1 VSSASF
7 IAELLLG
14 CERAFAELGADLS
27 SAGAPVGLLEEL
39 GWDVP
44 EGTDLTQV
52 RAKFAALS
60 SALVS
65 FGDAA
70 RTLAALPEE
79 TTLESYAPVVESVAT
94 AVANTVTA
102 VQALTQVQPGSLP
115 GPFANQALWTSL
127 AGDAV
132 DLLIIRYLDRNQRIV
147 SGVLR
152 TIGVIV
158 EEEQQAGSGRN
169 AYVRKT
175 MNWDALGQLFS
186 DPGNLMAEVYGWGGT
201 FKADLLL
208 RNLCALFSGFGLAPA
223 RLKPPTPL
231 VDLYYAPTHPARAQL
246 TQISLPLYWE
256 PLATDPGSEVLA
268 VDLQLGLLPIPPAG
282 NPAGAP
288 SGLLLFPSLES
299 AASVAFPVTE
309 STTLT
314 IAGALQAALVRLE
327 VYPDSANINVLPVAA
342 QFSGSVRLE
351 GEPETPWILL
361 GTKNSSRLE
370 MDGAHI
376 ELGLVGSGTDQEV
389 SIEAGLNG
397 ARVVIQLDESDGFLS
412 SVLGTEPQ
420 VIPFSLAA
428 MWSNKSGFRF
438 SGQVEL
444 QLTLPINLS
453 IAGICTINTL
463 HITLGASQTGA
474 ARVALA
480 VDTSLKLGPL
490 SATVERMGMALDV
503 VPKSAPQAP
512 GNLGPLDVRFGFSP
526 PSGIGLSIVSGPV
539 NGGGYLF
546 CDPDKGQYAGALQL
560 GIKAINLSAI
570 GLLSTKLPSGQPG
583 FSLLVI
589 IAAEFPSI
597 PLPFGFAL
605 NGVGGLVGIHR
616 RMDTDALKLKVSEG
630 VLGSILFPQDPVG
643 RIQTVLS
650 DLRTVFPI
658 QEGRHVFGP
667 MVKLTWGPGALL
679 RMELAIIL
687 DIPSPLRLVILG
699 RIRLVLPTETDAI
712 ADIKLEVAGFIDFDR
727 QEASIAAALVD
738 SRLAG
743 FTLTGDMAMFLGWGA
758 TKSFAVSM
766 GGFFPGFTPPPGMP
780 PRMRR
785 LALGLTSGDN
795 PRLTLETYFAV
806 TSNTVQFGAR
816 AELYAATDTFAGTF
830 AAMGMAS
837 FDALIQFEPFG
848 FLAQLR
854 ALLCILRNGSP
865 ILSAELQA
873 NLSGP
878 KPWHAE
884 GFVEFQIVVKVRVP
898 FEVTV
903 GEPEQIPPPVV
914 NLFDLLLTEV
924 RRKESWASTPAPEA
938 GAIATLRDSDPA
950 DGIVLHPLSSVT
962 LLQRQ
967 MPFEKVLNRFGAAR
981 PDGSAPRFTLERIGV
996 GSSGS
1001 APTTAF
1007 ADFAPGQFDDLTEDE
1022 KISRPAFE
1030 AMPAGGAAVL
1040 AAFKA
1045 PAARTTAAG
1054 AAGQA
1059 NWADGFQ
1066 DIVLEGTTRS
1076 ASGVSAGFGLA
1087 FPQDGPVER
1096 ALRAQSTGIQI
1107 ASESYALADVD
1118 TLEVPNF
1125 AAYAGSR
1132 AQAEDLWKALGPA
1145 DRVRYTVVPSADTWI
1160 NP

>member
-1 VSSASF
+1 MSDQTLIEPFLGALAEALDPLRGATTVKGAAALLAEIGF
-7 IAELLLG
+7 AEPPGVGIATAFGQLAAAAEQLVNAVAAARAAGEGDEQALAAVAVAAARALEAVTAVATALSGNLDPTYITTSGLATEAPRRLLDKLIGDYLRHRMPAVLRLLQLLG
-14 CERAFAELGADLS
+14 LADLVFQLPDPQRHRVTAAFWRIEWERIPRLFANPVEVFDAAYRDAGVFQAEKMVIRIARFLAACEAPVS
-27 SAGAPVGLLEEL
+27 EFWHSPAIAAALGQNALRRPDYAIALFSAGDFFDTTAYAECGLRLSAIPAGGGLQPAVAITPYAVGAAGITGEITPGWFASVQATAALLDGGL
-39 GWDVP
+39 ALLWRPG
-44 EGTDLTQV
+44 EGFTVRAGLTGTGITAAGQV
-52 RAKFAALS
+52 RAALKRDAGTGTEITLLGKAGRTRLS
-60 SALVS
+60 MRALEISLTSVLNPPS
-65 FGDAA
+65 LEIALDVTELVLVLKPEGDGFLAKILPPEGLASKLDFGMTVCTATGL
-70 RTLAALPEE
+70 RFRGSPG
-79 TTLESYAPVVESVAT
+79 LEFDRDI
-94 AVANTVTA
+94 
-102 VQALTQVQPGSLP
+102 G
-115 GPFANQALWTSL
+115 
-127 AGDAV
+127 
-132 DLLIIRYLDRNQRIV
+132 LDIA
-147 SGVLR
+147 GVLR
-152 TIGVIV
+152 LDRLFVRAIG
-158 EEEQQAGSGRN
+158 Q
-169 AYVRKT
+169 
-175 MNWDALGQLFS
+175 D
-186 DPGNLMAEVYGWGGT
+186 
-201 FKADLLL
+201 
-208 RNLCALFSGFGLAPA
+208 
-223 RLKPPTPL
+223 
-231 VDLYYAPTHPARAQL
+231 
-246 TQISLPLYWE
+246 
-256 PLATDPGSEVLA
+256 
-268 VDLQLGLLPIPPAG
+268 
-282 NPAGAP
+282 
-288 SGLLLFPSLES
+288 SGLLVEFAVTASL
-299 AASVAFPVTE
+299 
-309 STTLT
+309 
-314 IAGALQAALVRLE
+314 RLG
-327 VYPDSANINVLPVAA
+327 PVA
-342 QFSGSVRLE
+342 
-351 GEPETPWILL
+351 
-361 GTKNSSRLE
+361 
-370 MDGAHI
+370 
-376 ELGLVGSGTDQEV
+376 
-389 SIEAGLNG
+389 
-397 ARVVIQLDESDGFLS
+397 
-412 SVLGTEPQ
+412 
-420 VIPFSLAA
+420 
-428 MWSNKSGFRF
+428 
-438 SGQVEL
+438 
-444 QLTLPINLS
+444 
-453 IAGICTINTL
+453 
-463 HITLGASQTGA
+463 
-474 ARVALA
+474 
-480 VDTSLKLGPL
+480 
-490 SATVERMGMALDV
+490 ATVERLGLGAALK
-503 VPKSAPQAP
+503 PPPAGQA
-512 GNLGPLDVRFGFSP
+512 LGPHDIVLGRRGP
-526 PSGIGLSIVSGPV
+526 AGLALKVTSGPV

-546 CDPDKGQYAGALQL
+546 FDPDKGQYAGALQL
-560 GIKAINLSAI
+560 GIKAISLSAI

-616 RMDTDALKLKVSEG
+616 RMDTEALKLKVSEG

-650 DLRTVFPI
+650 DLRTVFPV

-727 QEASIAAALVD
+727 QEASVAAALVD

-758 TKSFAVSM
+758 TKAFAVSM

-830 AAMGMAS
+830 AAQGMAS

-898 FEVTV
+898 FEVTA

-924 RRKESWASTPAPEA
+924 GRKESWASAPAPEA
-938 GAIATLRDSDPA
+938 GTIASLRDRDPA
-950 DGIVLHPLSSVT
+950 AGIVLHPLSSVT

-981 PDGSAPRFTLERIGV
+981 PDGSAPRFTLEQIGV
-996 GSSGS
+996 GASSS

-1030 AMPAGGAAVL
+1030 AMPAGGAAVI

-1054 AAGQA
+1054 AAGQS

-1076 ASGVSAGFGLA
+1076 ASRVSTGFGLA

-1096 ALRAQSTGIQI
+1096 ALRARGTGIQV

-1118 TLEVPNF
+1118 SLEVPNF

-1132 AQAEDLWKALGPA
+1132 AQAEDLWKALDPA
-1145 DRVRYTVVPSADTWI
+1145 DRARYTVAPTADTWI